1 MNWLTDFVRPKIKKT
16 APIEIADNLWEKCPE
31 CGQMLF
37 SKELKKACMSAP
49 VAAITCVCM
58 FIKD

>member
-16 APIEIADNLWEKCPE
+16 AQIEIADNLWLKCPD

-37 SKELKKACMSAP
+37 SKEEHVRLHPLRAP
-49 VAAITCVCM
+49 PAFVC
-58 FIKD
+58 